1 MSGNTAQLIRV
12 MAIFLP
18 LLFLTGFYCV
28 IVTRNLIRTLIG
40 LEILTK
46 GVTLLLVV
54 AGYLTGR
61 TAFSQACVITMI
73 VLEAVVLAV
82 AAGIIVNAFQH
93 TDSLDTRDLENL
105 KG

>member
-18 LLFLTGFYCV
+18 LLFITGFYCV
-28 IVTRNLIRTLIG
+28 IVTRNLVRALIG
-40 LEILTK
+40 LEILSK
-46 GVTLLLVV
+46 GVTLLLVTV
-54 AGYLTGR
+54 GYLTGR
-61 TAFSQACVITMI
+61 TAFAQACVITLI

-93 TDSLDTRDLENL
+93 TDSLDARDLEDL
-105 KG
+105 RG

>member
-1 MSGNTAQLIRV
+1 
-12 MAIFLP
+12 MAIFIP

-40 LEILTK
+40 LEIVSK

-61 TAFSQACVITMI
+61 MAFAQACVITLI

-82 AAGIIVNAFQH
+82 AAGIIVNAFLH

>member
-1 MSGNTAQLIRV
+1 MSGDTAQLIRV

-18 LLFLTGFYCV
+18 LLFITGFYCV
-28 IVTRNLIRTLIG
+28 IVTRNLVRALIG
-40 LEILTK
+40 LEILSK
-46 GVTLLLVV
+46 GVTLLLVT

-61 TAFSQACVITMI
+61 AAFAQACVITLI

-93 TDSLDTRDLENL
+93 TDSLDARDLEDL
-105 KG
+105 RG

>member
-28 IVTRNLIRTLIG
+28 VVTRNLIRTLIG

>member
-12 MAIFLP
+12 VAIFIP
-18 LLFLTGFYCV
+18 LLFIIGFYCV

-40 LEILTK
+40 LEIVSK

-61 TAFSQACVITMI
+61 TAFAQSCVITLI